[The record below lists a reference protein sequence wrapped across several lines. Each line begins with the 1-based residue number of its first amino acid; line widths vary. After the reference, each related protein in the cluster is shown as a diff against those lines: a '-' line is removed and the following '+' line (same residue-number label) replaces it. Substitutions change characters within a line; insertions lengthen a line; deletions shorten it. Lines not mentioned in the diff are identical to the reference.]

1 MVAALQSLFQWLG
14 ITGLDWLATLI
25 AYIIITTI
33 ILIVTPVTFM
43 LQTWFERR
51 MVARMQDRLGPNRV
65 GPAGL
70 LQAVADGVKMFTK
83 EDITPRAADK
93 YVHLLAPLIAT
104 APVMLLFAVVPW
116 GRGLAPSDTNVS
128 LLFVVA
134 ISSVSAVG
142 LMMGGWGS
150 NNKFALLGAMR
161 AVAQMVSYE
170 IPAVIALLAMVL
182 LTGTMSINPYSDLQ
196 AGIPIM
202 GNTLAQVGVPD
213 LGLGWFVFT
222 PVGLVG
228 FLIFFMCVLSEGERT
243 PFDIPEADSEIV
255 AGYMT
260 EYSGMKFAVFYMG
273 QFLFNYALSM
283 VAAIV
288 FLGGWNGPGVGLL
301 VQAGLPALGNI
312 LSVVYLVLK
321 AWFLFF
327 VMVWLRGAFPRLRVD
342 QLLGFAWKFLL
353 PLALINILSA
363 ALWITI
369 MLWGSDPKWTLN
381 LTIFGTSLLG
391 WLETAPTWLRQLV
404 AWVVTLVINLVA
416 FRQVLLINRRP
427 SAETPA
433 ELAQDQAFGT
443 AALP

>member
-1 MVAALQSLFQWLG
+1 MVSFLQYLLGSLLPGWL
-14 ITGLDWLATLI
+14 ITVI
-25 AYIIITTI
+25 AYIVITTV

-51 MVARMQDRLGPNRV
+51 IVARMQDRLGPNRV

-83 EDITPRAADK
+83 EDITPRAADR
-93 YVHLLAPLIAT
+93 YVHLLAPLVAT

-116 GRGLAPSDTNVS
+116 GRGFETADTNVS

-170 IPAVIALLAMVL
+170 IPAVLALLAMVL
-182 LTGTMSINPYSDLQ
+182 LTGTMNINSYSDLQ
-196 AGIPIM
+196 GGIPFF
-202 GNTLAQVGVPD
+202 GKTLAQLGVPD

-222 PVGLVG
+222 PIGLLG
-228 FLIFFMCVLSEGERT
+228 FAIFFICVLSEGERT

-273 QFLFNYALSM
+273 QFLFNYALSV

-288 FLGGWNGPGVGLL
+288 FLGGWNFIGVGLL
-301 VQAGLPALGNI
+301 VDAGLPWLGNI
-312 LSVVYLVLK
+312 LSVIFLLVK

-327 VMVWLRGAFPRLRVD
+327 VMIWLRGAFPRLRVD
-342 QLLGFAWKFLL
+342 QLMAFAWKFLL
-353 PLALINILSA
+353 PLALVNIFSA
-363 ALWITI
+363 AIWVTI
-369 MLWGSDPKWTLN
+369 MLWGSDPKWTVN
-381 LTIFGTSLLG
+381 LSILGISLLG
-391 WLETAPTWLRQLV
+391 WLETLSIWGRQLV
-404 AWVVTLVINLVA
+404 ALAVTLLINLVA
-416 FRQVLLINRRP
+416 FRQVLLLNRRP
-427 SAETPA
+427 RDETPA
-433 ELAQDQAFGT
+433 ELAQDQAFG
-443 AALP
+443 AALLP